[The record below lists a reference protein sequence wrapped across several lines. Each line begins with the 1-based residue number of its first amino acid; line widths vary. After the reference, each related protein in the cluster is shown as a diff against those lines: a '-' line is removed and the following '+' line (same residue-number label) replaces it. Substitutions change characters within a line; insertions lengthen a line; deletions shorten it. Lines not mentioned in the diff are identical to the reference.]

1 MNDEQIQAMDS
12 ITNLPKDTDSLPDIA
27 LYSFDTM
34 DNVKDTDYLDEANF
48 HQNSNSSIL
57 ENVFSRTC
65 ADEIVDKPIK
75 ETSAVSTNKVMISY
89 MSIRRIRHLN
99 IEKIRNP
106 GEQGIFAG
114 NNFKKNY
121 WREKY
126 SRSFMV

>member
-1 MNDEQIQAMDS
+1 MDS

-65 ADEIVDKPIK
+65 DEIDDKPVK
-75 ETSAVSTNKVMISY
+75 ETSAVSNNKVMIS
-89 MSIRRIRHLN
+89 
-99 IEKIRNP
+99 
-106 GEQGIFAG
+106 
-114 NNFKKNY
+114 
-121 WREKY
+121 
-126 SRSFMV
+126 